1 MAIYSKATLGYDDNL
16 ITFNDFTLDP
26 IYRSITR
33 IPQKFQIRQQD
44 IPIPFESG
52 VSDFNTLLGE
62 TVYVIQGKMYS
73 SGESVYDSGL
83 NALRDVANLDLEQND
98 INEGTL
104 FTNDGYVPYKW
115 GDGSGELSKQLFVK
129 PLYVMAAENTQQG
142 FVLPFTI
149 YCKVKDPTIYGA
161 TLKTASTLAGTP
173 GATTSSAAYPFAY
186 PIAFGATYYTVTA
199 TATNNG
205 SVPTYPQ
212 SIDVYGPVTAP
223 QITNNKT
230 GESITVAVTLNSSS
244 DHLQIQY
251 AKDYLSVTLNGIS
264 VLNKV
269 STNSVYFRI
278 KPGGNGI
285 SLTGSSISSG
295 AYATLNY
302 YDGYSLA

>member
-1 MAIYSKATLGYDDNL
+1 VAIYSKATLGYDDNL

-62 TVYVIQGKMYS
+62 TVYVIQGKMYP

-104 FTNDGYVPYKW
+104 FSNDGYVPYKW

-173 GATTSSAAYPFAY
+173 GATTGSAAYPFAY

-212 SIDVYGPVTAP
+212 SIDVYGPVTTP

-230 GESITVAVTLNSSS
+230 GESITAAVTLNSSS

-251 AKDYLSVTLNGIS
+251 AKDYLSVTLNGVS

-269 STNSVYFRI
+269 SSNSVYFKI

>member
-1 MAIYSKATLGYDDNL
+1 VAIYSKATLGYDDNL

-62 TVYVIQGKMYS
+62 TVYVIQGKMYP

-104 FTNDGYVPYKW
+104 FSNDGYVPYKW

-149 YCKVKDPTIYGA
+149 YCKVKDPTIYGS
-161 TLKTASTLAGTP
+161 TLKLASTAAGDPT
-173 GATTSSAAYPFAY
+173 ATVGSAAYPFSY
-186 PIAFGATYYTVTA
+186 PIAFGATYYSVTA

-205 SVPTYPQ
+205 TIAVYPQ
-212 SIDVYGPVTAP
+212 SIDVYGPVTSP
-223 QITNNKT
+223 KITNTKT
-230 GESITVAVTLNSSS
+230 GEYIQVNCTLNSPS

-251 AKDYLSVTLNGIS
+251 AKDYLAVTVNGVNS
-264 VLNKV
+264 LQNVTSA
-269 STNSVYFRI
+269 STFFKI

-295 AYATLNY
+295 SYATVNY

>member
-62 TVYVIQGKMYS
+62 TVYVIQGKMYP

-83 NALRDVANLDLEQND
+83 NSLRDVANLDLEQND

-104 FTNDGYVPYKW
+104 FSNDGYVPYKW

-173 GATTSSAAYPFAY
+173 GATTGSAAYPFAY

-212 SIDVYGPVTAP
+212 SIDVYGPVTTP

-230 GESITVAVTLNSSS
+230 GESITAAVTLNSSS

-269 STNSVYFRI
+269 STNSVYFKI